1 MDEMDFEEQLIDKLP
16 HGSGI
21 NYDWN
26 CDVNYEE
33 NVVVCSNAYDHMN
46 DAGMYDIVLPFQ
58 VAFPLDHPM
67 DFELSF
73 IGNEEQNSFAE
84 DEQLG
89 EYLEDSIGCFLI
101 VEEQDLE
108 TVFRDFS
115 KTLAATKNTSKA
127 LKCDKNSSREITAY
141 ADHFR
146 KYMAKHESFRK
157 KLSDPKAI
165 QMVDRIIAK
174 TMKNEGFSKDRIIH
188 AIEKASLY
196 EGKTDK
202 AEYAKDVYASR
213 NQAVQ
218 TL

>member
-1 MDEMDFEEQLIDKLP
+1 MTMDEMDFEDQLIDKLP
-16 HGSGI
+16 SGSGI
-21 NYDWN
+21 NYDWD
-26 CDVNYEE
+26 CDVNYEK

-46 DAGMYDIVLPFQ
+46 EVGMYDFVLPFR
-58 VAFPLDHPM
+58 VSFPLDHPK

-73 IGNEEQNSFAE
+73 TGNDEQNAFAE

-89 EYLEDSIGCFLI
+89 EYLEDTIGFT
-101 VEEQDLE
+101 VDEQDFE
-108 TVFRDFS
+108 TVFRDFL
-115 KTLAATKNTSKA
+115 KTLAATKNASKA
-127 LKCDKNSSREITAY
+127 LKSDKNSSREITAY

-146 KYMAKHESFRK
+146 KYMAKHESFHK

-196 EGKTDK
+196 NGKTDK

-213 NQAVQ
+213 NQTVQ

>member
-16 HGSGI
+16 HDSGI

-58 VAFPLDHPM
+58 VAFPLDQPM

-73 IGNEEQNSFAE
+73 TGSEEQNALAE
-84 DEQLG
+84 EEQLG
-89 EYLEDSIGCFLI
+89 EYLEDTVAFT
-101 VEEQDLE
+101 VEEQDIE
-108 TVFRDFS
+108 TVFQDFS
-115 KTLAATKNTSKA
+115 KTLAATKNVSKA
-127 LKCDKNSSREITAY
+127 LKSDKNSSREITAY

-165 QMVDRIIAK
+165 LTADRIIAK
-174 TMKNEGFSKDRIIH
+174 AMKNEGFSKDRIVH
-188 AIEKASLY
+188 AIEKGSLADG
-196 EGKTDK
+196 EKDK
-202 AEYAKDVYASR
+202 AAYAKKVYDTR